1 MADRSLE
8 ELNRAL
14 REDARAVIEA
24 EDARYR
30 AFVTEVA
37 ERVTESGNVR
47 ILLLAG
53 PSGSGKTT
61 TANMIADAVR
71 ARGHESHV
79 VSLDNFYRE
88 AHDPYYPKK
97 PDGTRD
103 FESCDAL
110 DLPLACRTLR
120 LAAQG
125 EAFDVPH
132 YDFKSGCYFPEPY
145 RFGAT
150 EDGLLIVE
158 GLHALNPVLTEAIPH
173 DRCVKLFIS
182 VSTNLTYGAER
193 VLSGRKLRFV
203 RRLVRDSLYRGASAD
218 LTLSMWPGVLHG
230 EDTYLYPYR
239 DAADICMDTFHA
251 YEAGLMAPFALRVL
265 NEATDKDDFVRTVCE
280 AMRLSHP
287 IEDAL
292 VPQDALMREFIP
304 GGKYEHLY

>member
-14 REDARAVIEA
+14 REDARAVICA

-30 AFVTEVA
+30 DFVSDVA
-37 ERVTESGNVR
+37 RRVTESGKIR

-71 ARGHESHV
+71 ALGHESHV

-88 AHDPYYPKK
+88 AQDPLYPKK

-103 FESCDAL
+103 YESCDAL

-120 LAAQG
+120 RAARG

-132 YDFKSGCYFPEPY
+132 YDFKSGCYFPKPY
-145 RFGAT
+145 HFHAT
-150 EDGLLIVE
+150 EDGLLVVE
-158 GLHALNPVLTEAIPH
+158 GLHALNPALTQAIAH
-173 DRCVKLFIS
+173 DRCIKLFIS
-182 VSTNLTYGAER
+182 VSTNLTYAGER
-193 VLSGRKLRFV
+193 VLSGRKLRFA
-203 RRLVRDSLYRGASAD
+203 RRLVRDFLYRGASAD

-239 DAADICMDTFHA
+239 GVADIHMDTFHA
-251 YEAGLMAPFALRVL
+251 YEVGLMAPFALRVL
-265 NEATDKDDFVRTVCE
+265 AEATDKDAFVRTVCE
-280 AMRLSHP
+280 AMRLSYP
-287 IEDAL
+287 VEEAI
-292 VPQDALMREFIP
+292 VPRDALMREFIP